1 MASDDTDIAANTIGL
16 TVGDPHAKKAEDAAG
31 LAARVTIGTTGVK
44 YVMPAAPTQGTGADD
59 AKYTIAWA
67 ITASSLD
74 DWTAANATAG
84 PSALWWAAAREVSD

>member
-1 MASDDTDIAANTIGL
+1 
-16 TVGDPHAKKAEDAAG
+16 
-31 LAARVTIGTTGVK
+31 
-44 YVMPAAPTQGTGADD
+44 MPAAPTQGTGADD